1 VLPDVLRNYLWNW
14 KIKKITINQGGQMS
28 GKKLLSLAIVVI
40 ISLTFLVSFSTAAEK
55 QKPLRAQTSASQAPA
70 TNNIT
75 QAAMKAG
82 VNSCAGR
89 INQITNF
96 LLTGSQG
103 AGATLFLPDDY
114 PDKQLFSASIE
125 IPLKGN
131 TAYASV
137 SFAPNQAGGCNGM
150 YETVI
155 YWPQNC
161 AQVAEKQFSS
171 FQKTNA
177 LSKTIAVRESGT
189 TAKVFLMPAGTGCVS
204 IKKEIIR

>member
-1 VLPDVLRNYLWNW
+1 MSW
-14 KIKKITINQGGQMS
+14 KN
-28 GKKLLSLAIVVI
+28 LLSLTVAVI
-40 ISLTFLVSFSTAAEK
+40 FCITSLVSLAIAAEK
-55 QKPLRAQTSASQAPA
+55 QKPLKAQTSASNAPPP
-70 TNNIT
+70 NGIT

-82 VNSCAGR
+82 VNACAGR
-89 INQITNF
+89 INQVTNF
-96 LLTGSQG
+96 LITGSQG
-103 AGATLFLPDDY
+103 TGATIFLPNDN

-125 IPLKGN
+125 IPLKNN

-137 SFAPNQAGGCNGM
+137 SFAPNQASGCNGM

-177 LSKTIAVRESGT
+177 LSKTIAVLESGT
-189 TAKVFLMPAGTGCVS
+189 TVKVFLMPTGNGCVS
-204 IKKEIIR
+204 IKKEIVR